1 MQQQLLFSVIK
12 SCCTTSQHNP
22 HTIVKGLKD
31 YSNNARPF
39 STPQHKRH
47 QPTNTLTLIFKLLVA
62 FIKDNRVTLNIR
74 DHHPMFDNS
83 AFLVSLLKLAG
94 INSP

>member
-22 HTIVKGLKD
+22 HNRLRAQGLFKQC
-31 YSNNARPF
+31 SAIF
-39 STPQHKRH
+39 LPQHKRH

-74 DHHPMFDNS
+74 DHHPMLDNS

-94 INSP
+94 INST